1 MSVIRRPSINGE
13 IKISKG
19 KCVEKLPHSCGSRR
33 GLQVFQKEDGS
44 YDGFCFS
51 CGTAVTDPYK
61 DKPEGY
67 KPAYNPKTDEEIQ
80 EEIDEVKEFQTVAL
94 KDRGLSKESLEHF
107 GIKIGLSEVDGVTP
121 TSHFYPYYKGDELKG
136 FKCRVIEGKKFF
148 SIGSVKDVD
157 LFGWHQAVL
166 SGGKKLFVTE
176 GEMDAVALYQIFRAV
191 NKGTKYESNIPAIVS
206 LAHGSGSAV
215 KELLKHRE
223 MIFMHFKEIVLVF
236 DQDKPGEEAV
246 EAVLKVF
253 PEGVSVA
260 HLPRK
265 DANQCL
271 LEGVSKAAYN
281 AVAFNSVKPKN
292 TRLVLAD
299 SLFEEAKAA
308 PAIGYPWPW
317 ESVTKKTRGIRLGE
331 TIYIGAGQKQGK
343 SEIVNT
349 LAAHF
354 IKELGWPVLLA
365 KPEESNKK
373 SVKLV
378 AGKLVGK
385 IFHDPNVPFDE
396 EAYDEACDLMRNKL
410 FLINLYQHLGWETL
424 KADIRAAA
432 MEGCKAIF
440 IDPIT
445 NLTNGMSAAD
455 ANTRLQEIAQELS
468 AMALDLNVVIFIFC
482 HLRNPDSGPPHE
494 RGGEVL
500 SSQFAGSRAMARSCN
515 LMFGLE
521 GNRDP
526 HLNPEERNVRTLVL
540 LEDREFGEVGRFK
553 LYWDRA
559 TSLFNEIGEE

>member
-378 AGKLVGK
+378 AGKIVGK
-385 IFHDPNVPFDE
+385 IFHDPNVEFDE
-396 EAYDEACDLMRNKL
+396 ESYDEACDLMRNKL

-482 HLRNPDSGPPHE
+482 HLRNPDAGPPHE

>member
-299 SLFEEAKAA
+299 SLFEEAKIA
-308 PAIGYPWPW
+308 PTIGAPWPW
-317 ESVTKKTRGIRLGE
+317 EVVTKKTRGIRLGE
-331 TIYIGAGQKQGK
+331 TIYIGAAQKMGK

-378 AGKLVGK
+378 AGKIVGK

-396 EAYDEACDLMRNKL
+396 ASYDEACDLMRNKL

-482 HLRNPDSGPPHE
+482 HLRNPDAGPPHE